1 MVASSDGGRCIIIL
15 FRPDFQLGNP
25 HTDAVEPGLPVWS
38 IPDFSAIGLKEAV
51 IYSLSIA
58 VVIMAETLLGE
69 NSFAQKNGYRVNAN
83 QELVAFSMGNLAAA
97 LTGCCPINGSVSRTA
112 ISEQYQGKKHS

>member
-1 MVASSDGGRCIIIL
+1 
-15 FRPDFQLGNP
+15 
-25 HTDAVEPGLPVWS
+25 
-38 IPDFSAIGLKEAV
+38 
-51 IYSLSIA
+51 
-58 VVIMAETLLGE
+58 MAETLLGE

-112 ISEQYQGKKHS
+112 ISEQYQGKDS

>member
-1 MVASSDGGRCIIIL
+1 MAAGVLLSYFVPISNWGIRTL
-15 FRPDFQLGNP
+15 
-25 HTDAVEPGLPVWS
+25 DAVEPGLPVWS

-83 QELVAFSMGNLAAA
+83 QELVAFPWES
-97 LTGCCPINGSVSRTA
+97 GSSSDRLLSDQRFGVTYRH
-112 ISEQYQGKKHS
+112 Q